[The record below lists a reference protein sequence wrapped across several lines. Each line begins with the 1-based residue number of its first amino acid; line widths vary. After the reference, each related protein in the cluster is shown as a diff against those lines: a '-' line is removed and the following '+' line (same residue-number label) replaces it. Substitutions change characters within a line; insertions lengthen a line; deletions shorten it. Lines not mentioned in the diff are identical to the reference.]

1 MPPPSSDAAQCAV
14 RLRGAVTLLSR
25 RLRPA
30 VQDAGLSVAK
40 LSVIGRLYRAGPL
53 SPTELAQH
61 EGVMPQSLTR
71 LLAELEVEGWLAR
84 ESDPADG
91 RRSLLRLT
99 RPGARRLVAAV
110 QAGEASLAEVI
121 DARLDPRQR
130 ALLME
135 ACALLDDIADAL
147 APAAALAGRRA

>member
-1 MPPPSSDAAQCAV
+1 MQPCSPEAAQCAV

-30 VQDAGLSVAK
+30 LQDAGLSGAK
-40 LSVIGRLYRAGPL
+40 LSVVGRLYRAGPMT
-53 SPTELAQH
+53 PTALAQC

-71 LLAELEVEGWLAR
+71 LLAELEAEGWLAR
-84 ESDPADG
+84 ESDAADG

-99 RPGARRLVAAV
+99 RSGARRLITAV

-121 DARLDPRQR
+121 DARLNPPQR
-130 ALLME
+130 ALLLE
-135 ACALLDDIADAL
+135 ACTLLDDIAGAL
-147 APAAALAGRRA
+147 DPAAAGRRE